1 MRFRLPVAGLV
12 AGLMLMGP
20 AQVMGQSPVQFGAIA
35 GLSLANAHGSD
46 KDAAFSNPSNR
57 TGFLAGAMVNLGLG
71 NILSLRPEIIYI
83 QKGIK
88 DEEAG
93 VEGALKLDYIEI
105 PVLLVVGIPTSGS
118 VTPEFFA
125 GPQFAFRVK
134 CSLEIA
140 GVSAD
145 CNAGGS
151 DPFKST
157 DYGIVFGAAVRVA
170 QFLASVQYDLGLSKI
185 DDEAD
190 PFDIKTTALM
200 FKLGYF
206 FN

>member
-12 AGLMLMGP
+12 AGLMLAAPG
-20 AQVMGQSPVQFGAIA
+20 QVFGQSAISIGALA
-35 GLSLANAHGSD
+35 GVSLANAHGGD
-46 KDAAFSNPSNR
+46 KDAAFNNPSNR
-57 TGFLAGAMVNLGLG
+57 TGFLAGGMVNVPLGG
-71 NILSLRPEIIYI
+71 ILSLRPEVFYI

-88 DEEAG
+88 EEFGGTEAT
-93 VEGALKLDYIEI
+93 LKLDYIEI
-105 PVLLVVGIPTSGS
+105 PVLLVVGVPTSGNL
-118 VTPEFFA
+118 TPEFFA

-134 CSLEIA
+134 CSVSSSGA
-140 GVSAD
+140 SAD

-151 DPFKST
+151 DPIKST
-157 DYGIVFGAAVRVA
+157 DYGLVFGAALRIS
-170 QFLASVQYDLGLSKI
+170 QFLIMAQYDLGLNKI
-185 DDEAD
+185 DNDPD